1 MIYTIEKANLVSE
14 QLRKFTDSYAYM
26 VAGQYANIDFWINE
40 TISAIQAIDEHNNRF
55 NNMYNAQS
63 NWIDDNNVKVPDYCY
78 ICNGICELSHNGY
91 LTPELPRKRAKSEKQ
106 DARKILVDSAYY
118 FLIRCYKIGLLNK
131 IAFKRFCD
139 KIGTGI
145 DPFDLK

>member
-55 NNMYNAQS
+55 NNM
-63 NWIDDNNVKVPDYCY
+63 
-78 ICNGICELSHNGY
+78 
-91 LTPELPRKRAKSEKQ
+91 
-106 DARKILVDSAYY
+106 
-118 FLIRCYKIGLLNK
+118 
-131 IAFKRFCD
+131 
-139 KIGTGI
+139 
-145 DPFDLK
+145 